1 MKNNIRHN
9 NPPEEVGLTDG
20 EIIIL
25 DKQGRINLK
34 NSIIKKLPRSVNEKG
49 DYIERDYSDSERVG
63 LKVRVNRG
71 GSKTIWFRWYNKNIK
86 NSDGSFGNFDKIV
99 LGQFPE
105 TKIEAARSLVDRI
118 KHGIKTGTD
127 ARSTIEANKA
137 IPTFEEVV
145 ALEPLNLLFPAP
157 NLKSKI

>member
-1 MKNNIRHN
+1 MKNNIGHN
-9 NPPEEVGLTDG
+9 KPPKEIRLTDG

-49 DYIERDYSDSERVG
+49 DYIVKDYNDSERVG

-86 NSDGSFGNFDKIV
+86 NSGTCSI
-99 LGQFPE
+99 
-105 TKIEAARSLVDRI
+105 SLVSLLR
-118 KHGIKTGTD
+118 K
-127 ARSTIEANKA
+127 RSTSRDR
-137 IPTFEEVV
+137 
-145 ALEPLNLLFPAP
+145 LWAP
-157 NLKSKI
+157 KN